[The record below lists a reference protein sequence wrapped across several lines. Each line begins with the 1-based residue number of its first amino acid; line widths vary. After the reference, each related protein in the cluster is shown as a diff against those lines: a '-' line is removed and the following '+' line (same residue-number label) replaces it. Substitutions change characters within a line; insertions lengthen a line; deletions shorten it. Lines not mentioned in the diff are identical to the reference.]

1 MNLKD
6 KTFLITGI
14 LTDKSIAFS
23 AAKIAL
29 ENGATIIATGFGDGL
44 RITQRAVKRLDGEIE
59 VLEMD
64 IQNTE
69 QVQDVAK
76 FVKDNYGKIDGILH
90 AIAFSPTEAMGGNF
104 LNTKVEDA
112 TKSFEVSA
120 FSLKTITNEF
130 LSVLNEGAS
139 IVAVDFDN
147 SQAWPGYD
155 WQGVAKSSLQSIVR
169 YLAFYVG
176 KNSIR
181 VNAVASGPLATTA
194 AKNIPGFSTM
204 NSEWN
209 ERAPLGWDTKNAE
222 PVAKVINFLL
232 SDYSEAI
239 TGEISMLMAEHMLL
253 VALCC
258 LINKKN
264 YQYYFLVNNKVNK
277 IIFLY

>member
-1 MNLKD
+1 MY
-6 KTFLITGI
+6 
-14 LTDKSIAFS
+14 
-23 AAKIAL
+23 
-29 ENGATIIATGFGDGL
+29 
-44 RITQRAVKRLDGEIE
+44 KR
-59 VLEMD
+59 
-64 IQNTE
+64 Q
-69 QVQDVAK
+69 
-76 FVKDNYGKIDGILH
+76 KDNYGKIDGILH

-130 LSVLNEGAS
+130 LSVLNEGSS

-209 ERAPLGWDTKNAE
+209 DKAPLGWDTKNSE
-222 PVAKVINFLL
+222 PVAKAINFLL

-239 TGEISMLMAEHMLL
+239 TGEIIHVDGGAHAIGGSMLAD
-253 VALCC
+253 
-258 LINKKN
+258 
-264 YQYYFLVNNKVNK
+264 
-277 IIFLY
+277 

>member
-6 KTFLITGI
+6 ITFLITGI

-29 ENGATIIATGFGDGL
+29 EKGATIIATGFGDGL

-69 QVQDVAK
+69 QVQGVAK

-130 LSVLNEGAS
+130 LSVLNEESS

-155 WQGVAKSSLQSIVR
+155 WQGVAKSGLQSIVR
-169 YLAFYVG
+169 YLSYYLG
-176 KNSIR
+176 KDGIR

-194 AKNIPGFSTM
+194 AKNIPGFSSM
-204 NSEWN
+204 EGEWD
-209 ERAPLGWDTKNAE
+209 EKAPLGWDTKNAE
-222 PVAKVINFLL
+222 PVAKVVNFLL
-232 SDYSEAI
+232 SDLSEVV
-239 TGEISMLMAEHMLL
+239 TGEVIHADGGAHAIGGKMIED
-253 VALCC
+253 
-258 LINKKN
+258 
-264 YQYYFLVNNKVNK
+264 
-277 IIFLY
+277 

>member
-29 ENGATIIATGFGDGL
+29 EKGATIIATGFGDGL

-64 IQNTE
+64 IQDTE

-130 LSVLNEGAS
+130 LSVLNEGSS

-169 YLAFYVG
+169 YLAFYVCLLYT
-176 KNSIR
+176 SPSPR
-181 VNAVASGPLATTA
+181 DAS
-194 AKNIPGFSTM
+194 
-204 NSEWN
+204 
-209 ERAPLGWDTKNAE
+209 
-222 PVAKVINFLL
+222 
-232 SDYSEAI
+232 
-239 TGEISMLMAEHMLL
+239 
-253 VALCC
+253 
-258 LINKKN
+258 
-264 YQYYFLVNNKVNK
+264 
-277 IIFLY
+277 

>member
-1 MNLKD
+1 MDLNN

-29 ENGATIIATGFGDGL
+29 DNGASIIATGFGDGF
-44 RITQRAVKRLDGEIE
+44 RITQRAVKRLNGEIK

-64 IQNTE
+64 IQKTE
-69 QVQDVAK
+69 QVQDVVE
-76 FVKDNYGKIDGILH
+76 FVKDNFGKIDGILH
-90 AIAFSPTEAMGGNF
+90 AIAFSPIEAMGGNF
-104 LNTKVEDA
+104 LNTKAEEA

-120 FSLKTITNEF
+120 FSLKTITSEF
-130 LSVLNEGAS
+130 LPVLNEGSS

-155 WQGVAKSSLQSIVR
+155 WQGVAKSSLESIVR
-169 YLAFYVG
+169 YLAYYVG
-176 KNSIR
+176 KNNIR

-194 AKNIPGFSTM
+194 AKNIPGFSSM

-209 ERAPLGWDTKNAE
+209 DRAPLGWDTKNSE
-222 PVAKVINFLL
+222 PVAKAINFLL

-239 TGEISMLMAEHMLL
+239 TGEIIHVDGGAHAIGGSMLAD
-253 VALCC
+253 
-258 LINKKN
+258 
-264 YQYYFLVNNKVNK
+264 
-277 IIFLY
+277 